1 MEGFRSLGQNEPVEF
16 EAKLTDKGYEAT
28 KVYGPSQS
36 QCKGSEFRPRAKR
49 KYRKMRW
56 VFKSSWKRPL
66 YLLFC
71 LVDATTV
78 ESLQTILLKCAP

>member
-56 VFKSSWKRPL
+56 VVWMG
-66 YLLFC
+66 
-71 LVDATTV
+71 
-78 ESLQTILLKCAP
+78 